1 MKLLK
6 EERALLLSL
15 GRKTNQALEA
25 CSTVEAELS
34 GNYPRLERQFD
45 IACNEFS
52 KAKQAIIKNH
62 SKEGWRPKG
71 CAS

>member
-15 GRKTNQALEA
+15 GRKMNKDIEA
-25 CSTVEAELS
+25 CNTVEAELS

-45 IACNEFS
+45 IACNQYS
-52 KAKQAIIKNH
+52 KAKQAIMINH
-62 SKEGWRPKG
+62 SKDWRSSTG
-71 CAS
+71 CSA

>member
-34 GNYPRLERQFD
+34 GNYPHLERQFD
-45 IACNEFS
+45 IACNEYS

>member
-15 GRKTNQALEA
+15 GRKINQALEA
-25 CSTVEAELS
+25 CSTVEAETS

-45 IACNEFS
+45 IACNEYS
-52 KAKQAIIKNH
+52 EAKQAIIKNH
-62 SKEGWRPKG
+62 SKEGWRPTG
-71 CAS
+71 CVA

>member
-1 MKLLK
+1 MKLTK

-15 GRKTNQALEA
+15 GRKVNQALEA
-25 CSTVEAELS
+25 CGTVEAELS

-45 IACNEFS
+45 IARNEYS

-62 SKEGWRPKG
+62 SKEGWRSTG
-71 CAS
+71 CTA

>member
-15 GRKTNQALEA
+15 GRKRNETLEA

-45 IACNEFS
+45 IACNQYS
-52 KAKQAIIKNH
+52 KAKQAIINNH
-62 SKEGWRPKG
+62 SKEGWRPTG
-71 CAS
+71 CVA

>member
-15 GRKTNQALEA
+15 GRKTSQALEA
-25 CSTVEAELS
+25 CGTVEAEWS

-45 IACNEFS
+45 IACNQYS
-52 KAKQAIIKNH
+52 KAKQAIMINH
-62 SKEGWRPKG
+62 SKDWRSSTG
-71 CAS
+71 CSA